1 MQQSNPVYR
10 PSATVGFFCPVCG
23 ASIRPNQRLS
33 YPADAVGRFAPVY
46 RCSCGKHIGE
56 PIGMVQLSKRPA

>member
-1 MQQSNPVYR
+1 MPQSTYR
-10 PSATVGFFCPVCG
+10 PSTTTGFFCPSCG
-23 ASIRPNQRLS
+23 RPVTPAMRLS

-56 PIGMVQLSKRPA
+56 PVSLAQMGKRNG